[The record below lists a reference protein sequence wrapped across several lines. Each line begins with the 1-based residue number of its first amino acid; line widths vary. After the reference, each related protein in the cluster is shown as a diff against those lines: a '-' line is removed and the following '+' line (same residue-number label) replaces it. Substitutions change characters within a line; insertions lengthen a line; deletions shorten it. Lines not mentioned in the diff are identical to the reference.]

1 MTIMGVVDTKFE
13 VPVCNSFK
21 AKVFNGQLCY
31 EVDIDKLKSKD
42 NIDIIRKELKLGL
55 GFMMDYNEDKQ
66 VQLEENMM
74 ERKIEED
81 LLHTFQAYEEEEASI
96 YINTIGR

>member
-1 MTIMGVVDTKFE
+1 MTVMGVMNAKFE
-13 VPVCNSFK
+13 VPVCNNFK

-42 NIDIIRKELKLGL
+42 NNDIIREELKLGL

-66 VQLEENMM
+66 VKLEEHIM

-81 LLHTFQAYEEEEASI
+81 LLHTFQAYEQEEASI
-96 YINTIGR
+96 YINTIGQ

>member
-1 MTIMGVVDTKFE
+1 MTIVGDMDTKFE

-31 EVDIDKLKSKD
+31 EVDIDKLKSKY
-42 NIDIIRKELKLGL
+42 NNDIIRKELKLGL

-66 VQLEENMM
+66 VHLEESIM

-81 LLHTFQAYEEEEASI
+81 LLHTFEPYEQEEASI
-96 YINTIGR
+96 YINTIGQ

>member
-13 VPVCNSFK
+13 VPVCNKFK

-42 NIDIIRKELKLGL
+42 NIDIIREELKLGL

-81 LLHTFQAYEEEEASI
+81 LLHTFQAYEQEEASI
-96 YINTIGR
+96 YINTIGW

>member
-1 MTIMGVVDTKFE
+1 MTVMGVLDSKFE
-13 VPVCNSFK
+13 VPVCNNFK

-42 NIDIIRKELKLGL
+42 NNDIIREELKLGL

-81 LLHTFQAYEEEEASI
+81 LLHTFQAYEQEKASI
-96 YINTIGR
+96 YINTIGW

>member
-1 MTIMGVVDTKFE
+1 MTIVGVMNTKFE
-13 VPVCNSFK
+13 VPVCNYFK

-31 EVDIDKLKSKD
+31 EVDIDKLKSKY
-42 NIDIIRKELKLGL
+42 NNDIIRKELKLGL

-66 VQLEENMM
+66 VQLEENVM

-81 LLHTFQAYEEEEASI
+81 LLHTFQAYEQEEASI
-96 YINTIGR
+96 YINTIGW

>member
-1 MTIMGVVDTKFE
+1 MTTMGVTNSKFE
-13 VPVCNSFK
+13 VPVCNNFK

-42 NIDIIRKELKLGL
+42 NIDIIREELKLGL

-66 VQLEENMM
+66 VQLEENIM

-81 LLHTFQAYEEEEASI
+81 LLHTFQAYEQEEASI

>member
-1 MTIMGVVDTKFE
+1 MTVMGVMNAKFE
-13 VPVCNSFK
+13 VPVCNNFK

-42 NIDIIRKELKLGL
+42 NIDIIREELKLGL

-66 VQLEENMM
+66 VKLEENIM
-74 ERKIEED
+74 ERKVEED
-81 LLHTFQAYEEEEASI
+81 LLHTFQAYEQEEASI
-96 YINTIGR
+96 YINTIGQ